1 MYCKKCGAEIA
12 DDSDYC
18 SKCGAKLKEEPVP
31 APVKPA
37 VETPGST
44 LILVLGI
51 LSVALNVVFSA
62 SVGGIVCGILCRIKV
77 REYLEAGYPL
87 TGKVNTGRTLG
98 QVGLIVSI
106 VACALSVIAVFVFIA
121 VYFGLFAMIFAFL
134 KDMPVV
140 Y

>member
-87 TGKVNTGRTLG
+87 TGKVSTGRTLG